1 MDELEVKGR
10 KVSID
15 IIKANVFA
23 VVLMTVLGIAF
34 LVLFILIW
42 KGRKPTDELIGG
54 FPEWS
59 ILFALMLVGVIV
71 HELIHGLTW
80 ACYAKSGWNSISFG
94 VIWWL
99 LTKENPKSLV
109 LDHPTEAGF
118 YIIDEDE

>member
-1 MDELEVKGR
+1 MKGR